1 MNEFAPIFPNFPT
14 RLAVDLRLP
23 EKPKGV
29 DGN

>member
-1 MNEFAPIFPNFPT
+1 MGFGWKSSEFQ
-14 RLAVDLRLP
+14 LAFAVNPRLP